1 MTANSGRET
10 GFALIVAMII
20 LAVLSVLVINS
31 MRGSTL
37 SERMAFSY
45 MDRALAQQAA
55 EQALRE
61 GGAKLIE
68 HAAKCARNEADP
80 SIYGCTV
87 AKDGTVSAAK
97 APSGAD
103 KLHVWSADAV
113 DLPAAWSGTNAVS
126 VTKLTDQKSSGNYEV
141 ALLKVDAEPKCW
153 LYSIMGQGKGSDTD
167 NTKVVLQTVAR
178 VCSL

>member
-1 MTANSGRET
+1 MTANSGKET

-31 MRGSTL
+31 MRSTTF

-61 GGAKLIE
+61 GGALLIE
-68 HAAKCARNEADP
+68 NAAMCARNVDDTT
-80 SIYGCTV
+80 ILGCVVSSTG
-87 AKDGTVSAAK
+87 AVSAAT
-97 APSGAD
+97 AAGGA
-103 KLHVWSADAV
+103 LPIAWSA
-113 DLPAAWSGTNAVS
+113 TNAVTMTA
-126 VTKLTDQKSSGNYEV
+126 VTGQNSSAKYV
-141 ALLKVDAEPKCW
+141 IQLLNTSTPNCW
-153 LYSIMGQGKGSDTD
+153 FYSIMAQGTGRDS

-178 VCSL
+178 LCSI